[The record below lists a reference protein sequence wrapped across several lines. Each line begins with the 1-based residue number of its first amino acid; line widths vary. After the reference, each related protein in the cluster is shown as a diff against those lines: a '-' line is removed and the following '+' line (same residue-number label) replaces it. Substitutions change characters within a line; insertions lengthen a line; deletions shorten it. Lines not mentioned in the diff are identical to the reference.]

1 MVKNFTELFNEDVM
15 KVVVELRKNS
25 RENVKTI
32 AKHCGFSQQK
42 TARIIKQLEN
52 NHLVWGYTA
61 VFNVEPQGLQ
71 QFILSIKRS
80 GKPLDKKSM
89 DEIAYE
95 CLEKIIFNI
104 GVTIESSYFIH
115 GECDWVLI
123 ILAKDIL
130 HARKFADILVT
141 AYPGIV
147 EKVNLSQIL
156 YRQRDHLIANPDQM
170 KLMEFL

>member
-1 MVKNFTELFNEDVM
+1 MVKSSTDLFNEDEM
-15 KVVVELRKNS
+15 KVILELQKNS

-42 TARIIKQLEN
+42 TARIIKRLEKSMI
-52 NHLVWGYTA
+52 WGYTTIFDA
-61 VFNVEPQGLQ
+61 EPQGLQ
-71 QFILSIKRS
+71 KFILSIKRS

-89 DEIAYE
+89 NEIAYE
-95 CLEKIIFNI
+95 RLEKIIFNL

-115 GECDWVLI
+115 GEYDWILI
-123 ILAKDIL
+123 FLAKDIL
-130 HARKFADILVT
+130 HATKFADILLN

-147 EKVNLSQIL
+147 DKVNLSQIL